1 VVSSQLRRY
10 FAVSVP
16 FCCLSWCVKHR
27 KDSPAV
33 ICARGK
39 ELKINYYK
47 KNVEQ
52 KFCTLTRRKRKIEK
66 RESVT
71 ARCNNTTENKRGKVE
86 NLDSHVASTQAQTY
100 RDFGSIL

>member
-1 VVSSQLRRY
+1 VVSSQFMRY
-10 FAVSVP
+10 FAGSVP
-16 FCCLSWCVKHR
+16 FCCFSRCVKHR

-52 KFCTLTRRKRKIEK
+52 KFCTLTRRKRKIGK

-71 ARCNNTTENKRGKVE
+71 VWCNNTTENNRGKVE
-86 NLDSHVASTQAQTY
+86 NLDSHLASTRTTSY